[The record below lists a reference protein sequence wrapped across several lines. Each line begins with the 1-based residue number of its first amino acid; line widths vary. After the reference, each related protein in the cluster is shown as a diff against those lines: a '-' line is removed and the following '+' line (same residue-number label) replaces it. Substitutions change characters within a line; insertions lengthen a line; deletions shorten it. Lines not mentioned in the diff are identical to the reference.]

1 MKYTIFIPVRKG
13 SERIERKNTRAFS
26 GIEGGLLKLKLKQLE
41 DLPLN
46 IEVVI
51 SSNDNDCLEVA
62 GTFFNKIRNLKIIER
77 PDKVGSTNT
86 PLEELIKH
94 AGEVS
99 SGAFI
104 LWTHVTSPFC
114 QHAEYLKAIREFEN
128 GWDNDF
134 DSLVSGKDYKEF
146 LLDKSSLKLV
156 NNNTVMAWPR
166 TQDLPDWFEINNAVF
181 LTSRANYCKG
191 KRIGE
196 KPILL
201 TQNKIV
207 SMDIDYLD
215 DFKIAEAVYDKYYK

>member
-26 GIEGGLLKLKLKQLE
+26 GIEGGLLNLKLKQLE
-41 DLPLN
+41 DLPQN

-62 GTFFNKIRNLKIIER
+62 GTFFKKIRNLKIIER
-77 PDKVGSTNT
+77 PDKLGSTST
-86 PLEELIKH
+86 PLKELIKH

-114 QHAEYLKAIREFEN
+114 QNTEYLKAIREFEKGWNN
-128 GWDNDF
+128 GF
-134 DSLVSGKDYKEF
+134 DSLISGKDYKEF
-146 LLDKSSLKLV
+146 LLDKSSFKLV
-156 NNNTVMAWPR
+156 NNNTDKAWPR
-166 TQDLPDWFEINNAVF
+166 TQDLPEWFEINNGIF
-181 LTSRANYCKG
+181 LTSRANFCKG
-191 KRIGE
+191 KRMGH
-196 KPILL
+196 KPKLL
-201 TQNKIV
+201 VQSKIV
-207 SMDIDYLD
+207 SLDIDYLE